1 MMGAGEDNRVTEIS
15 MIPSHIAQI
24 LHVCATHKKP
34 KKLLGILRKLR
45 EAERE
50 GGRTRNQGLLVIFFS
65 KIKTLQFISKLLKK
79 EAVTKITEL
88 HGQLKQ
94 RERESALN
102 DFKSGK
108 VSVLL
113 STDVAARGIH
123 VNNIEYIINYD
134 FPTSIEQVSFSWL
147 ILFS

>member
-1 MMGAGEDNRVTEIS
+1 
-15 MIPSHIAQI
+15 
-24 LHVCATHKKP
+24 
-34 KKLLGILRKLR
+34 LGILRKLR